1 MWKKKLVLSL
11 LFVFGIMSLSCIAG
25 EDERNPL
32 LGTPNTQQPRP
43 INSQY
48 SEHFDPRIQQ
58 WGPYQHQ
65 QQPTGGWPTP
75 QVDEGEMLYQQGMQ
89 FLAEAQRLRA
99 MNDSIE
105 AFGDRV
111 GAGGRSGNPVTWR
124 AYNSA
129 HSSAFSY
136 FKEASSKGHVG
147 AMIRIKEA
155 NFEQELLDNQNITF
169 CCNEGSEKTFSTT
182 CCVISACCPIL
193 CPVWL
198 VARTVMLINTTT
210 DEEVV
215 ETHKWFD
222 KEMNDLCALESRTQ
236 HPIFKHDI
244 SQLKNNL
251 STARARYD
259 HRVSLRFNQKR
270 CYMSCCNCEIRE
282 TNSNHTVQ

>member
-11 LFVFGIMSLSCIAG
+11 LFVFGMMSLSCIAG

-32 LGTPNTQQPRP
+32 LGTANTQQPRP

-48 SEHFDPRIQQ
+48 SGQFDPRIQQ

-65 QQPTGGWPTP
+65 QPVLQNAGEFPTP
-75 QVDEGEMLYQQGMQ
+75 QGDEGEMLYQQGMS
-89 FLAEAQRLRA
+89 FLAESQRLKS
-99 MNDSIE
+99 MNDT
-105 AFGDRV
+105 V
-111 GAGGRSGNPVTWR
+111 GTIGSSRYLVNWGPYNK
-124 AYNSA
+124 AYK
-129 HSSAFSY
+129 SAFSF

-155 NFEQELLDNQNITF
+155 NFEQELLDNQNISF

-259 HRVSLRFNQKR
+259 HRVSLRFNQNR